1 MNPFE
6 FVNAINSQSKKDIM
20 TGTENDELAESSY
33 VPFVVNRA
41 LSYFPDTLMHAN
53 CMNIHHILDHKAQF
67 HYLLNIVRPARR
79 MSKWAKKTDGDLQ
92 LVMQYYNY
100 GIDKAKQALPLLSS
114 EQLSIIK
121 TTLQIGIEDDNTRRS
136 S

>member
-1 MNPFE
+1 MSPFD
-6 FVNAINSQSKKDIM
+6 FVNAINSQSKKDLM

-53 CMNIHHILDHKAQF
+53 YMNIHHILDYKPQF

-79 MSKWAKKTDGDLQ
+79 MSKWAKKQDGDLQ

-100 GIDKAKQALPLLSS
+100 SIDKAKQALPLLSL

-121 TTLQIGIEDDNTRRS
+121 IKLQSGIENEYYR
-136 S
+136 

>member
-6 FVNAINSQSKKDIM
+6 FVNAINSSSKKDLM
-20 TGTENDELAESSY
+20 TGTENDDLAEKSY

-41 LSYFPDTLMHAN
+41 LSYFPDTLMLAN
-53 CMNIHHILDHKAQF
+53 HMNIHHILDNKLQF

-79 MSKWAKKTDGDLQ
+79 MSKWAKKQDSDLQ

-100 GIDKAKQALPLLSS
+100 NVDKAKQALPLLSPH
-114 EQLSIIK
+114 QLSIIK
-121 TTLQIGIEDDNTRRS
+121 TKLQSGIEDEHT
-136 S
+136 